1 MAAFPATQIDTVQAQ
16 LNQGSDPPHTLDLTW
31 DRWLDHADMGE
42 RMQLMER
49 TWPKFLTL
57 SSMGDS
63 YEGREL
69 WVMTINNPDTG
80 PELSKAGMFIDA
92 NVHGNEIQGGEICL
106 YTIWYLMENY
116 DSNPAI
122 KQLVDERVFY
132 IAPTINPDGR
142 DYFLHG
148 TGSGARTGHMP
159 VDDDGDGAFDEDGP
173 DDLNGNGRIEQIRKY
188 VPGRG
193 NAPNQPPRPPPHGS
207 RATW

>member
-1 MAAFPATQIDTVQAQ
+1 
-16 LNQGSDPPHTLDLTW
+16 
-31 DRWLDHADMGE
+31 
-42 RMQLMER
+42 MQLMAR

-80 PELSKAGMFIDA
+80 PELSKAGMFIEA

-116 DSNPAI
+116 DRNPEI
-122 KQLVDERVFY
+122 KKLVDERVFY
-132 IAPTINPDGR
+132 IVPTVNPDGR

-148 TGSGARTGHMP
+148 TGSGARTGPRAGGRRRGRP
-159 VDDDGDGAFDEDGP
+159 VRR
-173 DDLNGNGRIEQIRKY
+173 GRRRRPERERNHRTDPE
-188 VPGRG
+188 VRSGRG
-193 NAPNQPPRPPPHGS
+193 DPPDQLCRPPSHGG
-207 RATW
+207 RAAG